1 MLTTAE
7 TLNYKENEM
16 IKKNQYLNMNLEN
29 NLIDYAYPSRILIN
43 KYLNVPYWPEYKF
56 SNKNNK
62 QEKYKIE
69 NMTCKYSIYLI
80 KLNVVATYLN

>member
-7 TLNYKENEM
+7 TLHYKENQ
-16 IKKNQYLNMNLEN
+16 IVKKKQYLNINLEN

-43 KYLNVPYWPEYKF
+43 MYLNVPYWPEYKF
-56 SNKNNK
+56 ANKNNK

-80 KLNVVATYLN
+80 

>member
-7 TLNYKENEM
+7 TLHYKGNQM
-16 IKKNQYLNMNLEN
+16 LKKKQYLNINLEN

-56 SNKNNK
+56 PNTNNK
-62 QEKYKIE
+62 QEK
-69 NMTCKYSIYLI
+69 
-80 KLNVVATYLN
+80 